1 MSGLEKAVR
10 KSLHPL
16 SDFCGS
22 SKPMISKPTR
32 LQRKPIAILI
42 FARWLDLA
50 VYRMDGSRDNENL
63 TAYECYFVMNK
74 KLSPYEMLRA
84 HVSGDA
90 PYQAH
95 FVPEDVRK
103 ICVELAPSTYLDV
116 GCNRGQLIAA
126 VKKSL
131 HNGAVCVGVEMNSL
145 AAKAAE
151 QVCDRVYSSAFD
163 AAIGGL
169 KADYPGG
176 FDVISFADVLEHM
189 YDPWEAMVL
198 AKELLSER
206 GKCVFQIPNMGH
218 RSIIGGLLS
227 NRFDYELMGLL
238 DVTHIRFFTPG
249 SFEDACQQAGY
260 KIIRKK
266 QIMEENPQPVLSAF
280 SSLISG
286 SEDVKNFLRILGVT
300 QISLL
305 QLAMWQI
312 CYVCEPL

>member
-1 MSGLEKAVR
+1 
-10 KSLHPL
+10 
-16 SDFCGS
+16 
-22 SKPMISKPTR
+22 MIFVK
-32 LQRKPIAILI
+32 
-42 FARWLDLA
+42 WLGLA
-50 VYRMDGSRDNENL
+50 VYRMDGSRDNESL
-63 TAYECYFVMNK
+63 AAYECYFVMIK
-74 KLSPYEMLRA
+74 KRNPYEMLRV
-84 HVSGDA
+84 HESGDA
-90 PYQAH
+90 PYQKN
-95 FVPEDVRK
+95 FVPEGVRK

-126 VKKSL
+126 VKKGL
-131 HNGAVCVGVEMNSL
+131 HNRAVCVGVEMNAF

-151 QVCDRVYSSAFD
+151 QVCDRVYSSTFD

-249 SFEDACQQAGY
+249 SFEDACQQTGY
-260 KIIRKK
+260 KIMRKV

-280 SSLISG
+280 STLIAG
-286 SEDVKNFLRILGVT
+286 SEDVKSFLRILGVT
-300 QISLL
+300 QIDLSL
-305 QLAMWQI
+305 LAMWQI

>member
-1 MSGLEKAVR
+1 MG
-10 KSLHPL
+10 
-16 SDFCGS
+16 
-22 SKPMISKPTR
+22 
-32 LQRKPIAILI
+32 
-42 FARWLDLA
+42 
-50 VYRMDGSRDNENL
+50 GSRDNENL
-63 TAYECYFVMNK
+63 AAYECYFVMNK
-74 KLSPYEMLRA
+74 KLSPYEMLRI
-84 HVSGDA
+84 HESGDA
-90 PYQAH
+90 PYQTH

-116 GCNRGQLIAA
+116 GCNRGQLITA
-126 VKKSL
+126 VKEGL
-131 HNGAVCVGVEMNSL
+131 NNRAVCVGVEMNTF

-151 QVCDRVYSSAFD
+151 QVCDRVYSSTFD
-163 AAIGGL
+163 AAVGGI

-189 YDPWEAMVL
+189 YNPWEAMVL

-227 NRFDYELMGLL
+227 NRFNYELMGLL

-260 KIIRKK
+260 KIIQKV
-266 QIMEENPQPVLSAF
+266 QVMEENPQPVLSAF
-280 SSLISG
+280 STLIKG
-286 SEDVKNFLRILGVT
+286 SEDVKDFLRILGVT
-300 QISLL
+300 QLDLSL
-305 QLAMWQI
+305 LAMWQI

>member
-1 MSGLEKAVR
+1 
-10 KSLHPL
+10 
-16 SDFCGS
+16 
-22 SKPMISKPTR
+22 
-32 LQRKPIAILI
+32 
-42 FARWLDLA
+42 
-50 VYRMDGSRDNENL
+50 
-63 TAYECYFVMNK
+63 MNK
-74 KLSPYEMLRA
+74 KPSPYEMLRV
-84 HVSGDA
+84 HESGDA
-90 PYQAH
+90 PYQKH
-95 FVPEDVRK
+95 FVPEEVRK
-103 ICVELAPSTYLDV
+103 ICIELAPLTYLDV

-126 VKKSL
+126 VKKGL
-131 HNGAVCVGVEMNSL
+131 DCRAVCVGVEMNAL
-145 AAKAAE
+145 AAKDAE
-151 QVCDRVYSSAFD
+151 QVCDRVYSRAFD

-169 KADYPGG
+169 KADHPGG

-206 GKCVFQIPNMGH
+206 GKCVFQIPNIGH

-260 KIIRKK
+260 RIIRRV
-266 QIMEENPQPVLSAF
+266 QIMEGNPQPVLSAF
-280 SSLISG
+280 STLIAG

-300 QISLL
+300 QINLPL
-305 QLAMWQI
+305 LAMWQI

>member
-1 MSGLEKAVR
+1 MTSGK
-10 KSLHPL
+10 
-16 SDFCGS
+16 DS
-22 SKPMISKPTR
+22 SVS
-32 LQRKPIAILI
+32 AILI
-42 FARWLDLA
+42 FLRWLGLA
-50 VYRMDGSRDNENL
+50 VYRMGGSGDNESL
-63 TAYECYFVMNK
+63 AAYECYFVMNMK
-74 KLSPYEMLRA
+74 RNSCEMLQL
-84 HVSGDA
+84 HKSGDA
-90 PYQAH
+90 PYQKH
-95 FVPEDVRK
+95 FVLEDVRK

-116 GCNRGQLIAA
+116 GCNRGQLITA
-126 VKKSL
+126 VKKNL
-131 HNGAVCVGVEMNSL
+131 HNRAVCVGVEMNAI
-145 AAKAAE
+145 AAKSAE
-151 QVCDRVYSSAFD
+151 QVCDRVYSSTFD
-163 AAIGGL
+163 AAINGL

-206 GKCVFQIPNMGH
+206 GKCVFQIPNTGH

-260 KIIRKK
+260 KIMRKV

-280 SSLISG
+280 GTLIAG

-300 QISLL
+300 QIDLSLL
-305 QLAMWQI
+305 TMWQI

>member
-1 MSGLEKAVR
+1 MELAGLRTRQPIKA
-10 KSLHPL
+10 
-16 SDFCGS
+16 
-22 SKPMISKPTR
+22 
-32 LQRKPIAILI
+32 IAILI
-42 FARWLDLA
+42 FVRWLGPA

-63 TAYECYFVMNK
+63 VAAYECYFVMNK
-74 KLSPYEMLRA
+74 KLSPYEMLRV
-84 HVSGDA
+84 HDSGDA
-90 PYQAH
+90 PYQTH

-126 VKKSL
+126 VKKGL
-131 HNGAVCVGVEMNSL
+131 NNRAVCIGVEMNAF
-145 AAKAAE
+145 AAKDAE
-151 QVCDRVYSSAFD
+151 QVCDRVYSSTFD
-163 AAIGGL
+163 AAIGGI

-260 KIIRKK
+260 KIMRKV

-280 SSLISG
+280 STLIAG

-300 QISLL
+300 QINLPL
-305 QLAMWQI
+305 LAMWQI